1 MGFIKNLFK
10 GKEESKDNVKLIFNM
25 PREEFR
31 KILEEEIIPRKTFSL
46 VFGKEEV
53 LKLMETKNVCELNYG
68 DCDEEIKNTQGL
80 GGLK

>member
-10 GKEESKDNVKLIFNM
+10 GKGKDNVKLIFNM

-31 KILEEEIIPRKTFSL
+31 KMLEEEIIPRKTFSL
-46 VFGKEEV
+46 AFGKEEV
-53 LKLMETKNVCELNYG
+53 LKLMEIENVCELNYG

-80 GGLK
+80 GGLKWK